1 MCLRHVAYRGN
12 KGKKEESTQKF
23 SEPYYVQKQSNIH
36 IPKHA
41 TNYITVVTLGLGKR
55 QSVKFLPCH
64 HEGLSLIPRI
74 DVKMADVVGVLVIP
88 ELEAKT
94 AGSRSL
100 WPDSLTNL
108 MSPRSMRDLSQRT
121 WTVFLRIITKVVFW
135 SPHACLHK
143 CTYNQTHMN
152 MHIYSQKKYHSCLKG
167 DG

>member
-1 MCLRHVAYRGN
+1 MA
-12 KGKKEESTQKF
+12 
-23 SEPYYVQKQSNIH
+23 
-36 IPKHA
+36 
-41 TNYITVVTLGLGKR
+41 

-94 AGSRSL
+94 AGSHSL

-121 WTVFLRIITKVVFW
+121 WAVFLRIRTKVVYW

-143 CTYNQTHMN
+143 CTYNRTHMN
-152 MHIYSQKKYHSCLKG
+152 MHGNIQKKNTIAACKEMGEKG
-167 DG
+167 QR